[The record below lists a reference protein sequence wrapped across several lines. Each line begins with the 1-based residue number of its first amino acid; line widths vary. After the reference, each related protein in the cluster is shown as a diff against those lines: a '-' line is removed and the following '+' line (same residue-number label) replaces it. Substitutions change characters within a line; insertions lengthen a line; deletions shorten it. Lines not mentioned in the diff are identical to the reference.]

1 MKVIIS
7 ALCTLFLLHLSAQAE
22 ASTGTLQTA
31 VTSTDWVLLVVY
43 ILIAL
48 VFSFVCSIA
57 EAVLLS
63 ITPSY
68 IEHLQ
73 KDQPRRATLL
83 KKLRLD
89 NVDRSLAAILTLN
102 TIAHTVGAI
111 VAGAKATVV
120 FGNAWIGLFSALMT
134 LAILF
139 FSEIIPKTIG
149 AVYWEKLAPI
159 TALFVRWLT
168 KLLYPLIWVSEGLTK
183 LISKGKQQH
192 IFSREEFLAMA
203 GLGKRTGDID
213 EHESRIIDN
222 LFMLG
227 SLKAKDIM
235 TPRRVIHYLQEN
247 DRINDVFEH
256 VISTKFS
263 RIPLYSNDIDDITA
277 FVLKDDVL
285 MAQAQGKE
293 SLELKEIQREMVCV
307 LDEMTLPNL
316 LETLLNQRQ
325 HIALVVDE
333 YGDTRGLVT
342 LEDLVET
349 LLGMEI
355 MDEVDEVKDMQKLAR
370 EQWLHRAQKRG
381 LMVDELE
388 EKELEEKEQF
398 DSKSQQ
404 NEENP

>member
-1 MKVIIS
+1 MKGIIK
-7 ALCTLFLLHLSAQAE
+7 ALSSFFLLSLSLE
-22 ASTGTLQTA
+22 VHSSSNIASA
-31 VTSTDWVLLVVY
+31 AATSTDWILLVAY
-43 ILIAL
+43 ILVAL

-73 KDQPRRATLL
+73 QDRPRRAILL

-111 VAGAKATVV
+111 VAGAKATLV

-149 AVYWEKLAPI
+149 AVYWERLAPA
-159 TALFVRWLT
+159 TAVFVRWLT
-168 KLLYPLIWVSEGLTK
+168 KVLYPLIWVSEGLTK
-183 LISKGKQQH
+183 LISRGKQQH

-203 GLGKRTGDID
+203 GLGKKTGDID

-222 LFMLG
+222 LFRLG

-247 DRINDVFEH
+247 DKINDVFDH
-256 VISTKFS
+256 VVSTKFS
-263 RIPLYSNDIDDITA
+263 RIPVYSNDIDDITS

-285 MAQAQGKE
+285 MAQAQGQE
-293 SLELKEIQREMVCV
+293 SWQLKQIQREIVCV
-307 LDEMTLPNL
+307 LDEMKLPNL
-316 LETLLNQRQ
+316 LESLLNQRQ

-355 MDEVDEVKDMQKLAR
+355 MDEVDEVRDMQKLAR
-370 EQWLHRAQKRG
+370 EQWLQRARARG
-381 LMVDELE
+381 LLVDED
-388 EKELEEKEQF
+388 EKKDAEQ
-398 DSKSQQ
+398 D
-404 NEENP
+404 E

>member
-1 MKVIIS
+1 MELVKKYQSLTILVG
-7 ALCTLFLLHLSAQAE
+7 LLLLLSIGNTAKAAE
-22 ASTGTLQTA
+22 MAGA
-31 VTSTDWVLLVVY
+31 VDQWDIVLLALYVF
-43 ILIAL
+43 IAL
-48 VFSFVCSIA
+48 FFSFICSIA

-73 KDQPRRATLL
+73 QERPKRALLLRR
-83 KKLRLD
+83 LRLD

-111 VAGAKATVV
+111 VAGAKATLV

-149 AVYWEKLAPI
+149 AVYWEKLAPA

-168 KLLYPLIWVSEGLTK
+168 KVLYPLIWVSEGLTK
-183 LISKGKQQH
+183 LISRGKQQH

-203 GLGKRTGDID
+203 GLGKKTGDID
-213 EHESRIIDN
+213 EHESRIIHN
-222 LFMLG
+222 LFRLN

-235 TPRRVIHYLQEN
+235 TPRRVIHYLQES
-247 DRINDVFEH
+247 DHIADIFDH
-256 VISTKFS
+256 VVESKFS
-263 RIPLYSNDIDDITA
+263 RIPIYCNDIDDITA

-285 MAQAQGKE
+285 MAQAQGQD
-293 SLELKEIQREMVCV
+293 SLELQEIQRNIVCV
-307 LDEMTLPNL
+307 LDEMSLPNL
-316 LETLLNQRQ
+316 LETLLNQKQ

-370 EQWLHRAQKRG
+370 EQWLYRARARG
-381 LMVDELE
+381 LIDEE
-388 EKELEEKEQF
+388 IEQEESEADDEKE
-398 DSKSQQ
+398 S
-404 NEENP
+404 

>member
-1 MKVIIS
+1 LKAIIGAFG
-7 ALCTLFLLHLSAQAE
+7 ALFMLTFSKQTHAAAE
-22 ASTGTLQTA
+22 TVSIA
-31 VTSTDWVLLVVY
+31 VTTTDWVLLITY
-43 ILIAL
+43 ILVAL
-48 VFSFVCSIA
+48 LFSFVCSIA

-73 KDQPRRATLL
+73 QERPKRAELL

-111 VAGAKATVV
+111 AAGAKATVV
-120 FGNAWIGLFSALMT
+120 FGNTWIGLFSALMT

-149 AVYWEKLAPI
+149 AVYWERLASV
-159 TALFVRWLT
+159 TAIFVRWLT
-168 KLLYPLIWVSEGLTK
+168 KVLYPLIWVSEGLTK
-183 LISKGKQQH
+183 LISKGKKQH

-203 GLGKRTGDID
+203 GLGKKTGDID

-222 LFMLG
+222 LFRLG

-235 TPRRVIHYLQEN
+235 TPRRVVHYLQEN
-247 DRINDVFEH
+247 DRINDVFDH
-256 VISTKFS
+256 VVSTKFS
-263 RIPLYSNDIDDITA
+263 RIPVYSQDIDDITA

-285 MAQAQGKE
+285 MAQAQGQE
-293 SLELKEIQREMVCV
+293 SWELKQLQREMICV

-355 MDEVDEVKDMQKLAR
+355 MDEVDEVRDMQKLAR
-370 EQWLHRAQKRG
+370 EQWLQRARDRG
-381 LMVDELE
+381 LLVDEDE
-388 EKELEEKEQF
+388 EQDQEQEPEEAQEKPQ
-398 DSKSQQ
+398 
-404 NEENP
+404 ENPKE

>member
-1 MKVIIS
+1 MLVT
-7 ALCTLFLLHLSAQAE
+7 AFLPTNAAAASEVVSQA
-22 ASTGTLQTA
+22 S
-31 VTSTDWVLLVVY
+31 SSDWILLIVY
-43 ILIAL
+43 ILVAL
-48 VFSFVCSIA
+48 VFSFICSIA

-73 KDQPRRATLL
+73 QEQPKRATLL

-120 FGNAWIGLFSALMT
+120 LGNAWIGLFSALMT

-149 AVYWEKLAPI
+149 AVYWEKLASV

-168 KLLYPLIWVSEGLTK
+168 KVLYPLIWVSEGLTK
-183 LISKGKQQH
+183 LISRGKQQH

-203 GLGKRTGDID
+203 GLGKKTGDID

-222 LFMLG
+222 LFRLG
-227 SLKAKDIM
+227 SLKTKDIM
-235 TPRRVIHYLQEN
+235 TPRRVIQYLQEN
-247 DRINDVFEH
+247 DQINDVFDQ
-256 VISTKFS
+256 VVSTKFS
-263 RIPLYSNDIDDITA
+263 RIPVYSNDIDDITA

-285 MAQAQGKE
+285 MAQAQGQE
-293 SLELKEIQREMVCV
+293 SWQLKQIQREMVCV
-307 LDEMTLPNL
+307 LDEMSLPNL

-349 LLGMEI
+349 LLGLEI
-355 MDEVDEVKDMQKLAR
+355 MDEVDQVQNMQSFAR
-370 EQWLHRAQKRG
+370 EQWLKRASSRG
-381 LMVDELE
+381 LLVE
-388 EKELEEKEQF
+388 EENSSEASDNHETHQ
-398 DSKSQQ
+398 SQQ
-404 NEENP
+404 QPDQATNRHQKTQQD

>member
-1 MKVIIS
+1 MKAIIGAFG
-7 ALCTLFLLHLSAQAE
+7 ALFMLTLSTQTHAAAE
-22 ASTGTLQTA
+22 TVSMA
-31 VTSTDWVLLVVY
+31 VTTTDWVLLITY
-43 ILIAL
+43 ILVAL
-48 VFSFVCSIA
+48 LFSFVCSIA

-73 KDQPRRATLL
+73 QERPKRAELL

-111 VAGAKATVV
+111 AAGAKATVV
-120 FGNAWIGLFSALMT
+120 FGNTWIGLFSALMT

-149 AVYWEKLAPI
+149 AVYWERLASV
-159 TALFVRWLT
+159 TAIFVRWLT
-168 KLLYPLIWVSEGLTK
+168 KVLYPLIWVSEGLTK
-183 LISKGKQQH
+183 LISKGKKQH

-203 GLGKRTGDID
+203 GLGKKTGDID

-222 LFMLG
+222 LFRLG

-235 TPRRVIHYLQEN
+235 TPRRVVHYLQEN
-247 DRINDVFEH
+247 DRINDVFDH
-256 VISTKFS
+256 VVSTKFS
-263 RIPLYSNDIDDITA
+263 RIPVYSQDIDDITA

-285 MAQAQGKE
+285 MAQAQGQE
-293 SLELKEIQREMVCV
+293 SWELKQLQREMICV

-355 MDEVDEVKDMQKLAR
+355 MDEVDEVRDMQKLAR
-370 EQWLHRAQKRG
+370 EQWLQRARDRG
-381 LMVDELE
+381 LLVDEDE
-388 EKELEEKEQF
+388 EQDQEQEPEEAQEKPQ
-398 DSKSQQ
+398 
-404 NEENP
+404 ENPKE

>member
-1 MKVIIS
+1 MKAIIG
-7 ALCTLFLLHLSAQAE
+7 ALGAICILSLSIPVNAAAE
-22 ASTGTLQTA
+22 TVSMVA
-31 VTSTDWVLLVVY
+31 TSTDWALLIVY
-43 ILIAL
+43 ILVAL
-48 VFSFVCSIA
+48 LFSFVCSIA

-68 IEHLQ
+68 IKHLQ
-73 KDQPRRATLL
+73 QEQPKRAALL

-111 VAGAKATVV
+111 AAGAKATVV
-120 FGNAWIGLFSALMT
+120 FGNTWIGLFSALMT

-149 AVYWEKLAPI
+149 AVYWEKLAPV
-159 TALFVRWLT
+159 TAVFVRWLT
-168 KLLYPLIWVSEGLTK
+168 KVLYPLIWVSEGLTK

-203 GLGKRTGDID
+203 GLGKKTGDID

-222 LFMLG
+222 LFRLG

-235 TPRRVIHYLQEN
+235 TPRRVVHYLQEN
-247 DRINDVFEH
+247 DKINDVFDH
-256 VISTKFS
+256 VVNTKFS
-263 RIPLYSNDIDDITA
+263 RIPVYSQDIDDITA

-285 MAQAQGKE
+285 MAQAQGQE
-293 SLELKEIQREMVCV
+293 NWELKQLQREMICV

-355 MDEVDEVKDMQKLAR
+355 MDEVDEVRDMQKLAR
-370 EQWLHRAQKRG
+370 EQWLQRAQKRG
-381 LMVDELE
+381 LLVDELE
-388 EKELEEKEQF
+388 DKKESDE
-398 DSKSQQ
+398 
-404 NEENP
+404 

>member
-1 MKVIIS
+1 M
-7 ALCTLFLLHLSAQAE
+7 AAE
-22 ASTGTLQTA
+22 
-31 VTSTDWVLLVVY
+31 VTNSPVATSMDWILLVVY
-43 ILIAL
+43 ILVAL
-48 VFSFVCSIA
+48 LFSFFCSIA

-68 IEHLQ
+68 IERLQ
-73 KDQPRRATLL
+73 QERPKRAELL

-89 NVDRSLAAILTLN
+89 NIDRSLAAILTLN

-111 VAGAKATVV
+111 AAGAKATVV

-159 TALFVRWLT
+159 TAVLVRWLT
-168 KLLYPLIWVSEGLTK
+168 KVLYPLIWVSEGLTR
-183 LISKGKQQH
+183 LISRGKQQH

-203 GLGKRTGDID
+203 GLGKKTGDID

-222 LFMLG
+222 LFRLG

-235 TPRRVIHYLQEN
+235 TPRRVIQYLQEN
-247 DRINDVFEH
+247 DQIGDIFEY
-256 VISTKFS
+256 VVGTNFS
-263 RIPLYSNDIDDITA
+263 RIPIYSDDIDDITA

-285 MAQAQGKE
+285 MAQAQGKNE
-293 SLELKEIQREMVCV
+293 LELKEIQRQIVCV

-316 LETLLNQRQ
+316 LESLLNQRQ

-355 MDEVDEVKDMQKLAR
+355 MDEMDEVRDMQKLAR
-370 EQWLHRAQKRG
+370 EQWLYRAQKRG
-381 LMVDELE
+381 LLVDELE
-388 EKELEEKEQF
+388 EKKENQ
-398 DSKSQQ
+398 
-404 NEENP
+404 E

>member
-1 MKVIIS
+1 MLVT
-7 ALCTLFLLHLSAQAE
+7 AFLPTNAAAASEVVSQA
-22 ASTGTLQTA
+22 S
-31 VTSTDWVLLVVY
+31 SSDWILLIVY
-43 ILIAL
+43 ILVAL
-48 VFSFVCSIA
+48 VFSFICSIA

-73 KDQPRRATLL
+73 QEQPKRATLL

-89 NVDRSLAAILTLN
+89 YVDRSLAAILTLN

-149 AVYWEKLAPI
+149 AVYWEKLAPV

-168 KLLYPLIWVSEGLTK
+168 KVLYPLIWVSEGLTK
-183 LISKGKQQH
+183 LISRGKQQH

-203 GLGKRTGDID
+203 GLGKKTGDID

-222 LFMLG
+222 LFRLG
-227 SLKAKDIM
+227 SLKTKDIM
-235 TPRRVIHYLQEN
+235 TPRRVIQYLQEN
-247 DRINDVFEH
+247 DQINDVFDQ
-256 VISTKFS
+256 VVSTKFS
-263 RIPLYSNDIDDITA
+263 RIPVYSNDIDDITA

-285 MAQAQGKE
+285 MAQAQGQE
-293 SLELKEIQREMVCV
+293 SWQLKQIQREMVCV
-307 LDEMTLPNL
+307 LDEMSLPNL

-370 EQWLHRAQKRG
+370 EQWLHRAKKRG
-381 LMVDELE
+381 LLVDELE
-388 EKELEEKEQF
+388 DKDEVAEDKKENL
-398 DSKSQQ
+398 
-404 NEENP
+404 